1 MKGIFELRPSF
12 PRYESVWD
20 VNKVFDHFRQKR
32 KVSELS
38 LKERSERLTFL
49 LLLLSG
55 QRAQTIHLLS
65 IASMELS
72 PTRCVFQVE
81 EKVKQSRVGYH
92 IAPIVYE
99 EYPKEPALCILTYI
113 NEYIK
118 RTQKFRKP
126 DHSQL
131 LVSYVKPN
139 KPVSRETIA
148 RWCKSVL
155 KSAGIDTKRFSCYST
170 RAVSTSLAVEKSGD
184 IDKIISSVGWSNA
197 KTFQTFYKKP
207 VEQPFNLGTTILNSR
222 S

>member
-55 QRAQTIHLLS
+55 QRSQTIHLLS